1 MITRPPLESELQSL
15 MALGPD
21 RLQQKYAMKPDTVT
35 LIALQKTNNQIEAN
49 KNAIQA
55 SMQTN
60 PATVKNQLEQRAI
73 AANREGIASMLPGI
87 QMQGQRMAQAQARQ
101 AAGIPSQPAP
111 NMARMAGGGIVGFQ
125 EGGMPRSDAESIAY
139 DMLSIERQMGKPGK
153 TEEELKQLDTR
164 RLELSARMANDPT
177 GNLRADVYKTMD
189 VIRAGGA
196 DRLHLNNTIQQMPI
210 GGFTAKLI
218 NYLIGGGNKSEAKE
232 DDAFVGPTKDMLKG
246 MYGGGVVAFQEGGL
260 LSEEELRRVEE
271 TIANRPTNTPPS
283 YMSSAQRRAQLEA
296 ETAASKERNA
306 EMKRRREELLAMGLT
321 IPEVNAF
328 LEGEATQAPKMP
340 EMPDEELESIL
351 SMMKDPNDYSPQKVP
366 TRETLNR
373 YEEGEGDASTVMG
386 QTSVDDILAEMESI
400 STPADQS
407 TDPSVDV
414 RGLTNLITD
423 YGEGVLDPGYA
434 ESQRS
439 ARQGEAQKAYAVPEE
454 LRQLY
459 EERQTELESLKRTP
473 EDIRNRELAA
483 LLGGLASSPYI
494 ARSGTQAYRGMQ
506 KVGDEARQENIATAE
521 KSFGMAKELANLD
534 RTASMSA
541 FKEGLT
547 ALSEANSAQMVG
559 LQTVNNMIQ
568 GVQNRELQ
576 GKLSQQSNK
585 LQTLQAQFQ
594 NELKKIDVAADID
607 RTRQTNIRELYKTA
621 ESMRSDLIQAKT
633 ELEAMLGV
641 DPEAKARIGGIYDAQ
656 IRAATDTTN
665 SLASLLDLGTG
676 TASGAPTT
684 STLSEADSI
693 VGVE

>member
-1 MITRPPLESELQSL
+1 MITRPPFESELQSR
-15 MALGPD
+15 MALGQE
-21 RLQQKYAMKPDTVT
+21 RLQQEYAKSQQ
-35 LIALQKTNNQIEAN
+35 LIDLLALQKLSKEKAEAAR
-49 KNAIQA
+49 AIQA

-60 PATVKNQLEQRAI
+60 PASVKDQLEQQLVSS
-73 AANREGIASMLPGI
+73 NKQGIASMMPGV
-87 QMQGQRMAQAQARQ
+87 QVQGQRMAQAQARK

-111 NMARMAGGGIVGFQ
+111 NMARMAGGGIVAFQ
-125 EGGMPRSDAESIAY
+125 EGGSISNELISRLNKSTPKGKIYVRTMGLDADGNEIEGLTLVDAPMYSAY
-139 DMLSIERQMGKPGK
+139 PEKDRKYLAPPEMLSGPPEMFRGVAYEPPPSDGQFEEAFAKARAEGEDTFMWRGKPYHTK
-153 TEEELKQLDTR
+153 YAEE
-164 RLELSARMANDPT
+164 MA
-177 GNLRADVYKTMD
+177 
-189 VIRAGGA
+189 
-196 DRLHLNNTIQQMPI
+196 
-210 GGFTAKLI
+210 
-218 NYLIGGGNKSEAKE
+218 S
-232 DDAFVGPTKDMLKG
+232 
-246 MYGGGVVAFQEGGL
+246 GGVVGFQEGGL

-283 YMSSAQRRAQLEA
+283 YMTPAERRAQREA
-296 ETAASKERNA
+296 ETAASRERNA
-306 EMKRRREELLAMGLT
+306 EMQRRRQELMDMGLT

-328 LEGEATQAPKMP
+328 MERGEQAATQTPKMS
-340 EMPDEELESIL
+340 DEKLESIL
-351 SMMKDPNDYSPQKVP
+351 SMMEDPNDYSPQEVP

-534 RTASMSA
+534 RTASISA

-576 GKLSQQSNK
+576 GKLSQQSNR

-607 RTRQTNIRELYKTA
+607 KTRQTNIRALYD
-621 ESMRSDLIQAKT
+621 SIDSLRSDLTLAKT
-633 ELEAMLGV
+633 EMEAMFGS
-641 DPEAKARIGGIYDAQ
+641 DPETKARIDSIYTIQ
-656 IRAATDTTN
+656 INAANDTAN
-665 SLASLLDLGTG
+665 SLASLLNLGTG